1 MRIEILRSVM
11 VSGEPVSAG
20 SILEATPAD
29 ANLLIGMNKAQLAP
43 EPAPEPAVEP
53 ALTSEAPKR
62 PRKPT
67 PTPTAEEA

>member
-20 SILEATPAD
+20 SILEVIPSI

-43 EPAPEPAVEP
+43 EPEPAPAPEP
-53 ALTSEAPKR
+53 EAPKR
-62 PRKPT
+62 GRKPT
-67 PTPTAEEA
+67 PTPEEAQS

>member
-20 SILEATPAD
+20 SFLEVIPSI

-43 EPAPEPAVEP
+43 EPEPAPAPEP
-53 ALTSEAPKR
+53 EAPKR
-62 PRKPT
+62 GRKPT
-67 PTPTAEEA
+67 PTPEEAQS

>member
-1 MRIEILRSVM
+1 MRIQILRSVM

-43 EPAPEPAVEP
+43 EPEPAPTPEP
-53 ALTSEAPKR
+53 EAPKR
-62 PRKPT
+62 GRKPT
-67 PTPTAEEA
+67 PTPEEAQS